1 VRVLNQNKKVNNSSI
16 SAAGIR
22 RLLLLTVGALMFHAA
37 AAMSVSAQASDVYI
51 TPDGGGS
58 GVCTNNTH
66 PPSWFNSS
74 GNWGSGAAQIGP
86 DTIVHLCGT
95 ITTALT
101 AQGSGTSGHPWT
113 LLFESGAKISKS
125 TPPFLDVSGRSF
137 FVIDGGSSCGWN
149 PATLSET
156 ACNGLLEATANGTGM
171 ANHSDAHAVTC
182 GSSHDWEFRNISMQN
197 MYVRVPNSGDTN
209 GSNGTLFYCYPDP
222 VNNVHIH
229 HLTVNN
235 FHWGMTFNAQDSGSS
250 VNNVE
255 IDHVSH
261 KNYDHGVASGI
272 GAGFIT
278 NLLIHDNGYGTTKVW
293 DTLDNSNHHDGVHL
307 YDGENGLQSGSI
319 SGVQIY
325 RNYFYGDWG
334 NNPTG
339 WIFFEGHIN
348 ATIYNNVGISPA
360 GTHNLA
366 NGAFNNCNS
375 IGPHTVN
382 LYNNTFIFLQSAQNP
397 YMIQLCG
404 THDVR
409 NNALVTQTGPNNN
422 PFLSSGPGSG
432 TWNYNAYAST
442 NPGYQL
448 FSNSGSCCVWTYA
461 QWKTNKGADANSG
474 AIQSPPMGLNTAS
487 GAPNTGSPVISAG
500 QNLTSLGI
508 SALNSDMNGNAR
520 PTSGAWTIGAFNFGS
535 STSNSDPLP
544 PTGLNAVVQ

>member
-1 VRVLNQNKKVNNSSI
+1 M
-16 SAAGIR
+16 AGVR
-22 RLLLLTVGALMFHAA
+22 RLLLLTTAVLLFHAA
-37 AAMSVSAQASDVYI
+37 AALSVSAQARDIYI
-51 TPDGGGS
+51 TPDGGGN
-58 GVCTNNTH
+58 GVCTSNTH

-74 GNWGSGAAQIGP
+74 SNWGSGSAQIGP

-95 ITTALT
+95 FTTELL

-113 LLFESGAKISKS
+113 LLFETGANISKP

-137 FVIDGGSSCGWN
+137 FIIDGGPSCGWD
-149 PATLSET
+149 PSRLAET
-156 ACNGLLEATANGTGM
+156 ACNGLIRATANGTGL
-171 ANHSDAHAVTC
+171 ANHSDAHAISC
-182 GSSHDWEFRNISMQN
+182 GSSHDWEFRNISIQN
-197 MYVRVPNSGDTN
+197 MYVRIPNSGDGQ

-222 VNNVHIH
+222 VSHIH
-229 HLTVNN
+229 IHNLVLNN
-235 FHWGMTFNAQDSGSS
+235 FHWGIVFHAQDSGTTVS
-250 VNNVE
+250 NVE
-255 IDHVSH
+255 IDHVSN

-278 NLLIHDNGYGTTKVW
+278 NISIHDNGYGTTEVW
-293 DTLDNSNHHDGVHL
+293 DTLNNSNHHDGIHL
-307 YDGENGLQSGSI
+307 YDGENGLQSGSFT
-319 SGVQIY
+319 GVQIY

-348 ATIYNNVGISPA
+348 ATIFNNVGISPA

-404 THDVR
+404 NHDVR

-432 TWNYNAYAST
+432 IWNYNAYAAT

-461 QWKTNKGADANSG
+461 QWKTNKGADANSA
-474 AIQSPPMGLNTAS
+474 AIQSPPMGLNTS
-487 GAPNTGSPVISAG
+487 TGAPNSGSPVISAG

-535 STSNSDPLP
+535 SSSNSDPLP